1 MWYIECLMSICM
13 IALLGGSVYFSD
25 MASEQYQ
32 VNCETVRLVN
42 IFQEIQE
49 RSQNYHLE
57 QNGDFIPSCSVYQ
70 DRYVIRRFAGNEGSS
85 ETYYLR
91 NGVRIDTGE
100 LSGLAYIFK
109 ERSLYG
115 GTTNKTLKVYKN
127 KTSKYIAI
135 NRVGRI
141 RIYDKK

>member
-1 MWYIECLMSICM
+1 MWYIECLLSICM
-13 IALLGGSVYFSD
+13 IALLGGGVYFGD
-25 MASEQYQ
+25 MASEKYQ

-49 RSQNYHLE
+49 RSQNYHFGK
-57 QNGDFIPSCSVYQ
+57 NGDFSPSCNVYP
-70 DRYVIRRFAGNEGSS
+70 DRYVIRRFAGKGESD

-91 NGVRIDTGE
+91 NGVRIDTDE
-100 LSGLAYIFK
+100 LPGMPYTFK

-115 GTTNKTLKVYKN
+115 GTENKTLKLYKN
-127 KTSKYIAI
+127 NTSKYIAI